1 MDIIAYCDGTTS
13 VFEIALIT
21 SIELSKVVEE
31 LKLLSQH
38 SLIELK
44 DEIELNY
51 IIISSLLKR
60 TGLVISETPQ
70 VIVLHYI
77 CVLKL
82 SFLLY
87 KDLIF

>member
-44 DEIELNY
+44 DEIELN
-51 IIISSLLKR
+51 
-60 TGLVISETPQ
+60 
-70 VIVLHYI
+70 
-77 CVLKL
+77 
-82 SFLLY
+82 
-87 KDLIF
+87 